1 MQYWSQHNL
10 KMFCL
15 YRPGRGC
22 HIVLVRWWNQSYA
35 FICAID
41 QNCVHFTFVSAL
53 MYNLRIMGSHQEHN
67 RHRPLQ
73 QCDYPAVSWPCWQD
87 HPNAIHWSFS
97 YHPPS
102 FLKDDF
108 LVYLVSCLG
117 SAAMIIL
124 ISATVLCSFWHW
136 RFQLSD
142 KARNQSSIFFHYC
155 FVISVAPKNCFVNQV
170 LLIKLNAQRI
180 NGPTKCRVCP

>member
-41 QNCVHFTFVSAL
+41 QNCILIGTRRIQNFTFVSAL
-53 MYNLRIMGSHQEHN
+53 MHNLRIMGGHQEHN

-97 YHPPS
+97 YLFPQRWLSCISCILPWLCCHDHS
-102 FLKDDF
+102 DLSHCFVFL
-108 LVYLVSCLG
+108 LTLE
-117 SAAMIIL
+117 
-124 ISATVLCSFWHW
+124 ISALRYSKKSVFKFFSIIASW
-136 RFQLSD
+136 FQLLL
-142 KARNQSSIFFHYC
+142 KI
-155 FVISVAPKNCFVNQV
+155 V
-170 LLIKLNAQRI
+170 LLIKSFW
-180 NGPTKCRVCP
+180 

>member
-1 MQYWSQHNL
+1 MRLSVQL
-10 KMFCL
+10 IK
-15 YRPGRGC
+15 
-22 HIVLVRWWNQSYA
+22 
-35 FICAID
+35 
-41 QNCVHFTFVSAL
+41 NCILIGTRRLQTFTFVSAL
-53 MYNLRIMGSHQEHN
+53 MYNLRIMGSHQQHN

-117 SAAMIIL
+117 FAAMIIL
-124 ISATVLCSFWHW
+124 ISAIGLCSFWHW

-142 KARNQSSIFFHYC
+142 IEIDQSADFFRYC
-155 FVISVAPKNCFVNQV
+155 FAISVAPKNCFVNQV
-170 LLIKLNAQRI
+170 LLIKLSAQRI

>member
-1 MQYWSQHNL
+1 MQYWSKHNL

-15 YRPGRGC
+15 YRPGGGC

-41 QNCVHFTFVSAL
+41 QQLCTLIGTRRLQTFTFVSAL

-108 LVYLVSCLG
+108 LVYLASCNG
-117 SAAMIIL
+117 SAAMIML
-124 ISATVLCSFWHW
+124 ISATVCVPFDIGD
-136 RFQLSD
+136 F
-142 KARNQSSIFFHYC
+142 SSQI
-155 FVISVAPKNCFVNQV
+155 
-170 LLIKLNAQRI
+170 
-180 NGPTKCRVCP
+180 